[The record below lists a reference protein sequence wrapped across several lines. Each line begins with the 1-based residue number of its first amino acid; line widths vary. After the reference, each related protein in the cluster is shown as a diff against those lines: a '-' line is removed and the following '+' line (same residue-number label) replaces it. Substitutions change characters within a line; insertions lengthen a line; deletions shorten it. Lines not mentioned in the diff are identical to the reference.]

1 MFSYVRL
8 SHRKLKPR
16 EQCPIPF
23 KKDVLEVW
31 LDLIETRQYTK
42 HQNGFVPYGP
52 VKNRLP
58 TMLRTL
64 ADRWSLGGILCQ
76 TYKRFGWPLRWE
88 KGYNGKFAV
97 CFDPVTG
104 EDFREEQFLVP
115 RPVLEWALETPPENT
130 LYEDEDFAKVQD
142 FIHRLDCKISF
153 TNKYPTRKQM
163 IWWFRKGEKRNENNN
178 KKS

>member
-97 CFDPVTG
+97 CYSHLTG
-104 EDFREEQFLVP
+104 EEIWREQFVVP
-115 RPVLEWALETPPENT
+115 RLVLDWALERDDWREYT
-130 LYEDEDFAKVQD
+130 DDDFSAVQD

-153 TNKYPTRKQM
+153 TNKYPKRKQM

-178 KKS
+178 KES

>member
-1 MFSYVRL
+1 MFSYIRL

-16 EQCPIPF
+16 EQCPLRF
-23 KKDVLEVW
+23 KIDVLEVW
-31 LDLIETRQYTK
+31 LDLLETRQYTK

-76 TYKRFGWPLRWE
+76 AYKRFGWPLKWE
-88 KGYNGKFAV
+88 KGYNGKLAT
-97 CFDPVTG
+97 CYNPVTN
-104 EDFREEQFLVP
+104 EVERQEQFLVP
-115 RPVLEWALETPPENT
+115 RPVLEWAVEEGE
-130 LYEDEDFAKVQD
+130 YSDEEFEAARD

-163 IWWFRKGEKRNENNN
+163 IWWFRKGD
-178 KKS
+178 KKA